1 MACFT
6 HPSLVP
12 TFNGLQFR
20 RWQCGPIFI
29 CLAVVGSQICE
40 IPQNSEKI
48 WAYSSSRSSKVI
60 DLGVNQKHICDLL
73 LVISHWP
80 YLLSFSIHRRLKL
93 ENGWFFPPHPTTS
106 GNAAWADPEWWI
118 DQIRKDNGIPP
129 VDLWRRATSRG
140 HRWAPLWPSLA
151 TR

>member
-93 ENGWFFPPHPTTS
+93 ENASFTHPSLVWCPRSGAPIRISGRNLPCKNYGENYHTVKISYPNFNCFGWS
-106 GNAAWADPEWWI
+106 
-118 DQIRKDNGIPP
+118 
-129 VDLWRRATSRG
+129 
-140 HRWAPLWPSLA
+140 PLWQ
-151 TR
+151 TDGG